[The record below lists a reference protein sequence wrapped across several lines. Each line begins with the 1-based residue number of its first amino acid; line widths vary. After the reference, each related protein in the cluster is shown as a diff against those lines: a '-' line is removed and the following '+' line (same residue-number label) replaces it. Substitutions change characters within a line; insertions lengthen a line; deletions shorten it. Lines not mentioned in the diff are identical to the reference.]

1 MNQNSMYRY
10 WGGGWGAVCALFKKN
25 GKFLAAATDP
35 KTSGFHLLKLM
46 KYPG

>member
-10 WGGGWGAVCALFKKN
+10 WGGLGSGLRVIQKN